1 MVAAVGR
8 QEGRIIMSMLIK
20 CVTADEAFYVGC
32 DQRIRIDVDT
42 LIVSL
47 WNNFLHSKGE
57 RNRIAFN
64 KKKLIENCFE
74 NKFDAAMAAS
84 LGNWRWDDRF
94 VYFNSDRYL
103 SSFSHWY
110 DETCPIDIDRID
122 INYLIRALQ
131 DLQTE
136 DKKGYVNNIPK
147 AIHDALKEG

>member
-1 MVAAVGR
+1 MN
-8 QEGRIIMSMLIK
+8 MLIK
-20 CVTADEAFYVGC
+20 CVTADEAFFVGC

-57 RNRIAFN
+57 RENRIAFN

-94 VYFNSDRYL
+94 VYFNSERYL
-103 SSFSHWY
+103 MSFSRLD

-122 INYLIRALQ
+122 IGFIIRQLQ
-131 DLQTE
+131 NMQE
-136 DKKGYVNNIPK
+136 NDKRYINNIPR
-147 AIHDALKEG
+147 AIHDALKE